1 MFTNTKTQ
9 TNMKYNFDEIIPRK
23 HTDCLKY
30 DNVKEMFGT
39 EEILP
44 MWIADMDFRT
54 PPFIVDA
61 IRKRLDHEVLG
72 YTYCCSRWRPAIQ
85 NWVKRHYNWEVQP
98 DEISFVG
105 GIVPAISFALQCFTK
120 PGDKVLIQP
129 PVYHPY
135 HHVTHDLERTLVTS
149 PLKLVNGQL
158 EVDFADFE
166 EKIKG
171 CKLFL
176 LCNPHNPCGRVW
188 TKDELQRMCDICV
201 KNNVLVIS
209 DEIHCDMA
217 LKGFRHTPFATVSEE
232 AKNNSITFMA
242 ASKTFNI
249 AGLKSSYHIIHNEE
263 IRKQYHE
270 FLRKSEL
277 DTAHVFATGPVAT
290 AYNEGDEWLE
300 QMLEY
305 VEANIDYME
314 EYLRNNMPKMGMIR
328 PQASYLVFLDARGLG
343 LPHDQLVEFF
353 IREAKV
359 GMNDGAMFGEGGSG
373 FMRMNLG
380 CPRATLV
387 KALEQIK
394 SAYDKIC

>member
-1 MFTNTKTQ
+1 
-9 TNMKYNFDEIIPRK
+9 MKYNFDEIVPRK

-39 EEILP
+39 EEVLP

-61 IRKRLDHEVLG
+61 IRKRMDHEVLG
-72 YTYCCSRWRPAIQ
+72 YTYTCSRWKPAIQ
-85 NWVKRHYNWEVQP
+85 SWVSRRYGWEVQP
-98 DEISFVG
+98 EEIGFVG
-105 GIVPAISFALQCFTK
+105 GIVPAISFALQCFTN

-135 HHVTHDLERTLVTS
+135 HHVTLDLGRTLVTS
-149 PLKLVNGQL
+149 PLKLVDGQL
-158 EVDFADFE
+158 QVDFADFE

-188 TKDELQRMCDICV
+188 NKEEMQRMCDICV
-201 KNNVLVIS
+201 KNNVLIIS
-209 DEIHCDMA
+209 DEIHCDMT
-217 LKGFRHTPFATVSEE
+217 LKGFKHTPFATVSED

-249 AGLKSSYHIIHNEE
+249 AGLKSSYHIIQNEK
-263 IRKQYHE
+263 IREQYHE

-290 AYNEGDEWLE
+290 AYSEGEEWLG

-314 EYLRNNMPKMGMIR
+314 EYLKTNMPKMGMIR
-328 PQASYLVFLDARGLG
+328 PQASFLVFLDARGLG
-343 LPHDQLVEFF
+343 LPHDELVEFF

-359 GMNDGAMFGEGGSG
+359 AMNDGAMFGEGGSG

-387 KALEQIK
+387 KALNQIK
-394 SAYDKIC
+394 SAYDKIQ

>member
-1 MFTNTKTQ
+1 
-9 TNMKYNFDEIIPRK
+9 MKYDFDEIVPRK

-39 EEILP
+39 DEILP

-54 PPFIVDA
+54 PAFIVDA
-61 IRKRLDHEVLG
+61 IRKRLNHEVLG
-72 YTYCCSRWRPAIQ
+72 YTYCCSRWKPAIQ
-85 NWVKRHYNWEVQP
+85 GWVSRHYGWNVQP
-98 DEISFVG
+98 HEIGFVG
-105 GIVPAISFALQCFTK
+105 GIVPAISFALQCFTN

-135 HHVTHDLERTLVTS
+135 HHVTHDLGRTLVTS
-149 PLKLVNGQL
+149 PLKLVDGQL
-158 EVDFADFE
+158 QVDFADFE

-171 CKLFL
+171 CKVFL

-188 TKDELQRMCDICV
+188 TKEELKRMCDICV
-201 KNNVLVIS
+201 GNNVLIIS

-217 LKGFRHTPFATVSEE
+217 LKGFTHTPFATVSED

-249 AGLKSSYHIIHNEE
+249 AGLKSSYHIIQNES
-263 IRKQYHE
+263 IRTQYQE

-290 AYNEGDEWLE
+290 AYEQGDEWLK

-305 VEANIDYME
+305 VEDNIDFME
-314 EYLRNNMPKMGMIR
+314 QYLKDNMPKMDMIR
-328 PQASYLVFLDARGLG
+328 PQASYLVFIDARGLG
-343 LPHDQLVEFF
+343 LPHDELVDFF

-394 SAYDKIC
+394 SAYDKVC

>member
-1 MFTNTKTQ
+1 
-9 TNMKYNFDEIIPRK
+9 MKYNFDEIVQRK

-30 DNVKEMFGT
+30 DNVKEIFGT

-44 MWIADMDFRT
+44 MWIADMDFKT
-54 PPFIVDA
+54 PDFIVEA
-61 IRKRLDHEVLG
+61 IRKRLDHELLG
-72 YTYCCSRWRPAIQ
+72 YTYCCKRWRPAIQ
-85 NWVKRHYNWEVQP
+85 NWVSRHYNWSIEP
-98 DEISFVG
+98 EEIGFVG

-120 PGDKVLIQP
+120 AGDKVLIQP

-135 HHVTHDLERTLVTS
+135 HHVTHDLERTLVLS
-149 PLKLVNGQL
+149 PLKLIDGQFAI
-158 EVDFADFE
+158 DFADFE

-171 CKLFL
+171 CKVFL
-176 LCNPHNPCGRVW
+176 LCNPHNPGGRVW
-188 TKDELQRMCDICV
+188 TREELERMCEICV
-201 KNNVLVIS
+201 KNGVLVIS

-217 LKGFRHTPFATVSEE
+217 LKGYRHIPFASINED
-232 AKNNSITFMA
+232 AKNNCITLMA

-249 AGLKSSYHIIHNEE
+249 AGLKSSYHIIQNEE
-263 IRKQYHE
+263 IRNRYNA

-290 AYNEGDEWLE
+290 AYEGGDEWLA

-305 VEANIDYME
+305 VEGNIDFME
-314 EYLRNNMPKMGMIR
+314 QYLKEKMPKMGMIR

-359 GMNDGAMFGEGGSG
+359 GMNDGAMFGEEGSG
-373 FMRMNLG
+373 YMRMNLG
-380 CPRATLV
+380 CPRSVLE
-387 KALEQIK
+387 KALNQIK
-394 SAYDKIC
+394 MAYDKIA

>member
-1 MFTNTKTQ
+1 
-9 TNMKYNFDEIIPRK
+9 MKYNFDEIVPRK

-39 EEILP
+39 EEVLP

-61 IRKRLDHEVLG
+61 IRKRMDHEVLG
-72 YTYCCSRWRPAIQ
+72 YTYTCSRWKPAIQ
-85 NWVKRHYNWEVQP
+85 SWVSRRYGWEVQP
-98 DEISFVG
+98 EEIGFVG

-135 HHVTHDLERTLVTS
+135 HHVTLDLGRTLVTS
-149 PLKLVNGQL
+149 PLKLVDGQL
-158 EVDFADFE
+158 QVDFADFE

-188 TKDELQRMCDICV
+188 NKEEMQRMCDICV
-201 KNNVLVIS
+201 KNNVLIIS
-209 DEIHCDMA
+209 DEIHCDMT
-217 LKGFRHTPFATVSEE
+217 LKGFKHTPFATVCED

-249 AGLKSSYHIIHNEE
+249 AGLKSSYHIIQNEK
-263 IRKQYHE
+263 IREQYHE

-290 AYNEGDEWLE
+290 AYSEGEEWLG

-314 EYLRNNMPKMGMIR
+314 EYLKTNMPKMGMIR
-328 PQASYLVFLDARGLG
+328 PQASFLVFLDARGLG
-343 LPHDQLVEFF
+343 LPHDELVEFF

-359 GMNDGAMFGEGGSG
+359 AMNDGAMFGEGGSG

-387 KALEQIK
+387 KALDQIK
-394 SAYDKIC
+394 SAYDKIQ

>member
-1 MFTNTKTQ
+1 
-9 TNMKYNFDEIIPRK
+9 MKYDFDENVPRK

-44 MWIADMDFRT
+44 MWIADMDFKT
-54 PPFIVDA
+54 PPFIIEA
-61 IRKRLDHEVLG
+61 LKKRLNHEVLG
-72 YTYCCSRWRPAIQ
+72 YTYCCSRWKPAIQ
-85 NWVKRHYNWEVQP
+85 NWVSRHYGWEVQP
-98 DEISFVG
+98 DEIGFVG

-120 PGDKVLIQP
+120 AGDKVLIQP

-158 EVDFADFE
+158 EINFADFE

-171 CKLFL
+171 CKVFL

-188 TKDELQRMCDICV
+188 SKEELLRMCDICV
-201 KNNVLVIS
+201 KNNVLIIS

-217 LKGFRHTPFATVSEE
+217 LKGFHHTPFATVSDD

-249 AGLKSSYHIIHNEE
+249 AGLKSSYHIIQNET

-290 AYNEGDEWLE
+290 AYNEGDEWLK

-305 VEANIDYME
+305 VEANIDFME
-314 EYLRNNMPKMGMIR
+314 EYLKANMPKMGMIR

-343 LPHDQLVEFF
+343 LPHDELVEFF
-353 IREAKV
+353 VREAKV

-387 KALEQIK
+387 RALEQIK
-394 SAYDKIC
+394 SAYDKIQ

>member
-1 MFTNTKTQ
+1 
-9 TNMKYNFDEIIPRK
+9 MKYNFDEIVPRK

-30 DNVKEMFGT
+30 DNVKEIFGT

-44 MWIADMDFRT
+44 MWIADMDFKT
-54 PPFIVDA
+54 PSFIIDA
-61 IRKRLDHEVLG
+61 LRKRLEHEVWG
-72 YTYCCSRWRPAIQ
+72 YTYNCRRWKPAII
-85 NWVKRHYNWEVQP
+85 NWVQRHHNWSVSE
-98 DEISFVG
+98 DEIGFVG

-120 PGDKVLIQP
+120 PGDKILIQP

-135 HHVTHDLERTLVTS
+135 HHVVHDLERTLVTA
-149 PLKLVNGQL
+149 PLKIVDNRFEL
-158 EVDFADFE
+158 DFADFE
-166 EKIKG
+166 EKIAG
-171 CKLFL
+171 CKVFL
-176 LCNPHNPCGRVW
+176 LCNPHNPGGRVW
-188 TKDELQRMCDICV
+188 TREELARMCEICA
-201 KNNVLVIS
+201 KHDVLVIS

-217 LKGFRHTPFATVSEE
+217 LKGYTHIPFATVCEDARE
-232 AKNNSITFMA
+232 RCITFMA

-249 AGLKSSYHIIHNEE
+249 AGLKSSYHIIQNEE
-263 IRKQYHE
+263 LRRLYHE

-277 DTAHVFATGPVAT
+277 DTAHLFATGPVAT

-305 VEANIDYME
+305 VEANIDFME
-314 EYLRNNMPKMGMIR
+314 QYLKENMPKMGMIR

-343 LPHDQLVEFF
+343 LPHDSLVEFF

-380 CPRATLV
+380 CPRSVLV

>member
-1 MFTNTKTQ
+1 
-9 TNMKYNFDEIIPRK
+9 MKYNFDEIVQRR

-30 DNVKEMFGT
+30 DNLKEMFGT
-39 EEILP
+39 EEVLP
-44 MWIADMDFRT
+44 MWIADMDFKT
-54 PPFIVDA
+54 PDFIVDA
-61 IRKRLDHEVLG
+61 IRNRLSHELLG
-72 YTYCCSRWRPAIQ
+72 YSYICKRWRPAIQ
-85 NWVKRHYNWEVQP
+85 SWVSRRYGWEVQA
-98 DEISFVG
+98 DEIGFVG

-120 PGDKVLIQP
+120 AGDKVMIQP

-149 PLKLVNGQL
+149 PLKLVDNQL
-158 EVDFADFE
+158 ELDFADFE

-171 CKLFL
+171 CKIFL
-176 LCNPHNPCGRVW
+176 LCNPHNPGGRVW
-188 TKDELQRMCDICV
+188 SKDELARMCEICA
-201 KNNVLVIS
+201 KNDVFVIS

-217 LKGFRHTPFATVSEE
+217 LKGYKHIPFATCCDG
-232 AKNNSITFMA
+232 AKERCITFMA

-249 AGLKSSYHIIHNEE
+249 AGLKSSYHIIQNEE

-270 FLRKSEL
+270 FLRRSEL
-277 DTAHVFATGPVAT
+277 DTAHLFATGPVAT

-305 VEANIDYME
+305 VEANIDFME
-314 EYLRNNMPKMGMIR
+314 QYLKDNMPKMGMIR

-343 LPHDQLVEFF
+343 LPHDNLVEFF

-359 GMNDGAMFGEGGSG
+359 GMNDGVMFGEGGSG

-380 CPRATLV
+380 CPRSVLV

-394 SAYDKIC
+394 VAYDKIC